1 MSSITDDLRPLDEQA
16 FGARVEPHRREL
28 HVHCYRLLGS
38 FEEAEDLVQE
48 AFLRAWRRRETY
60 EGRASVRAWLYRIAT
75 NACLDALD
83 KRPRRPSASGEV
95 AWLQPY
101 PDELLEQL
109 PDRREGPED
118 VALAKETVELA
129 FIAAIQHLA
138 PLPRAV
144 LVLRDVLGCSA
155 KETARLLETTE
166 ASVNSALQRARAGL
180 RESLPEDR
188 EAWQHAAEPTAAE
201 RELLA
206 RYVECSERADA
217 EGLAAL
223 MHEDVRFSMPPTPGV
238 WTGRSTVVQ
247 GWIDG
252 GFGSEAFGSMRC
264 VVTRAN
270 GQPAVAGYVR
280 KPGDAAYEPLAIDVL
295 RVQDGVVTEIVTF
308 DGAVFEHFDLPATL
322 SAAVGT
328 TMNAPASITIT
339 PVFVADLSVE
349 GERMPVYVHVIDHPD
364 ARVLVDT
371 GMTELHPAM
380 ADMDPRLQPL
390 SEQDFDLAGID
401 IVVNTHL
408 HADHCGGNHLFAGKP
423 IYVQRRELDDARSK
437 DDYTIREWVEAPGV
451 QYVPVDGEHE
461 LLPGLRL
468 VPAPGHTPGMQM
480 VVVETGGRPVIV
492 GGDVAVWFGEFDE
505 PPTEGRQRVLALDPE
520 LVWLTHEREPWRPAH
535 RLRHHAGAL

>member
-1 MSSITDDLRPLDEQA
+1 MA
-16 FGARVEPHRREL
+16 V
-28 HVHCYRLLGS
+28 
-38 FEEAEDLVQE
+38 
-48 AFLRAWRRRETY
+48 
-60 EGRASVRAWLYRIAT
+60 
-75 NACLDALD
+75 AL
-83 KRPRRPSASGEV
+83 SH
-95 AWLQPY
+95 
-101 PDELLEQL
+101 ELLEQL

-166 ASVNSALQRARAGL
+166 ASANSALQRARAGL
-180 RESLPEDR
+180 RERLPEDR

-295 RVQDGVVTEIVTF
+295 QVQDGVVTEIVTF
-308 DGAVFEHFDLPATL
+308 DGAVFEHFDLPVTL
-322 SAAVGT
+322 SAAV
-328 TMNAPASITIT
+328 
-339 PVFVADLSVE
+339 
-349 GERMPVYVHVIDHPD
+349 
-364 ARVLVDT
+364 
-371 GMTELHPAM
+371 
-380 ADMDPRLQPL
+380 
-390 SEQDFDLAGID
+390 
-401 IVVNTHL
+401 NT
-408 HADHCGGNHLFAGKP
+408 
-423 IYVQRRELDDARSK
+423 R
-437 DDYTIREWVEAPGV
+437 
-451 QYVPVDGEHE
+451 
-461 LLPGLRL
+461 
-468 VPAPGHTPGMQM
+468 
-480 VVVETGGRPVIV
+480 
-492 GGDVAVWFGEFDE
+492 
-505 PPTEGRQRVLALDPE
+505 
-520 LVWLTHEREPWRPAH
+520 
-535 RLRHHAGAL
+535 